1 MLVLPSH
8 LTRPATAQAS
18 YQLLRELQIQPGDW
32 VRVFDRCSKIAYY
45 CRLWPTEI
53 EHGHVICDTRIQQQ
67 HSSSSGT
74 IPANDITPI
83 RAFQLAVNVQV
94 IVQAKGSDQLQID
107 TLGFCWS
114 KGSETQK
121 TEYIRNLMD
130 GLLVASGIEIVQP
143 TIVVKV
149 ISTYPRNIPVL
160 TSPGT
165 RLEIATTEESDEELT
180 GKLQQLNLT
189 AKPTGLEKAYDQLYT
204 VVSYPLLYKD
214 WINELG
220 IECPKGVLLY
230 GPPGVGKTFL
240 VSTVAKACGADLFVI
255 QGSDVVGS
263 FIGESEQVLRQ
274 KFNEAQSAATHNHKP
289 VLLFIDEI
297 DALAPHR
304 DHSGSR
310 DNRVVAQLLTL
321 MDGIEVRGRLIVIG
335 ATNRPN
341 VIDAALRRPG
351 RFDREIAMEAPSLE
365 TRELLF
371 STCLKTMP
379 IDDHVKPSTLASNT
393 NGYVAADIAAVC
405 REASLFALQ
414 RISSQQSMSDFQLGM
429 EDFKVALG
437 RIRPSIQRDVPVQEE
452 KKDWKDIGG
461 LEDVKKNL
469 QQAVEWPLIYKD
481 AFSRLGLKAPRG
493 ILLYGPPGCSKTT
506 LVKTI
511 ASCSGTAFFTINP
524 AQLYSPYVGDSEKI
538 IRTAFRKAR
547 ASAPAII
554 FLDETETMAGKRDM
568 GHGSNGGGGDSVQE
582 RVLSTLLNEMD
593 GVETAASVLVVGAT
607 NRPDMLDAALLRPG
621 RFDRMIYVPP
631 PDATGRY
638 EILKIHTRSTPLGE
652 DVDLRTIADKTNMY
666 TGADLENLCREA
678 AMMALRDVPYSKYVE
693 MRHFDQVL
701 KLVPPSISQSMMD
714 MYANMQDEIKL

>member
-1 MLVLPSH
+1 M
-8 LTRPATAQAS
+8 T
-18 YQLLRELQIQPGDW
+18 
-32 VRVFDRCSKIAYY
+32 
-45 CRLWPTEI
+45 
-53 EHGHVICDTRIQQQ
+53 
-67 HSSSSGT
+67 
-74 IPANDITPI
+74 
-83 RAFQLAVNVQV
+83 
-94 IVQAKGSDQLQID
+94 SDD
-107 TLGFCWS
+107 
-114 KGSETQK
+114 
-121 TEYIRNLMD
+121 
-130 GLLVASGIEIVQP
+130 
-143 TIVVKV
+143 
-149 ISTYPRNIPVL
+149 
-160 TSPGT
+160 
-165 RLEIATTEESDEELT
+165 ESEELVE
-180 GKLQQLNLT
+180 KLQQLDLT

-240 VSTVAKACGADLFVI
+240 VSSVAKACGADLFVI
-255 QGSDVVGS
+255 QGSDIVGS

-274 KFNEAQSAATHNHKP
+274 KFNEAQSATTHSNKP

-304 DHSGSR
+304 DQSGSR

-321 MDGIEVRGRLIVIG
+321 MDGIQVRDRLIVIG

-351 RFDREIAMEAPSLE
+351 RFDREIAMDAPGFE
-365 TRELLF
+365 TREMLF
-371 STCLKTMP
+371 TTCLKTMP
-379 IDDHVKPSTLASNT
+379 VDDHVKPNTLASNT

-414 RISSQQSMSDFQLGM
+414 RISRQGSMSNFQLGM

-437 RIRPSIQRDVPVQEE
+437 RVRPSIQRDVPIQEE

-481 AFSRLGLKAPRG
+481 DFSRLGLKAPRG

-568 GHGSNGGGGDSVQE
+568 GNGSSGGGDSVQE

-593 GVETAASVLVVGAT
+593 GVESAASVLVVGAT

-631 PDATGRY
+631 PDEAGRY
-638 EILKIHTRSTPLGE
+638 EILKIHTRNTPLDQ
-652 DVDLRTIADKTNMY
+652 DVDLKMIAQQTNMY

-678 AMMALRDVPYSKYVE
+678 AMAALRDIPYSKYVE
-693 MRHFDQVL
+693 MRHFNQVL
-701 KLVPPSISQSMMD
+701 KLVPPSISQSMID